1 MPPCCEGQGFG
12 PLHGEAAAWRRMAA
26 MAGAAGPERVSS
38 ERVWCAR
45 VSSGAFLPFALSRG
59 CAKPR
64 SGKGRAECGRRC
76 FLRSVALSQAP
87 AQGLSSKSAGGDGCS
102 LHSFILPAFVD
113 TGVCH
118 ALMIQQWTG
127 HAELRLEGEAVKLV
141 ASALKICPETFQPS
155 SHGGPDCPRKAE
167 QLQAHPR
174 DPSGLLPSP
183 VHTAAPPPGRQARL
197 PHSSLASCALPLER
211 PPGA

>member
-1 MPPCCEGQGFG
+1 MFP
-12 PLHGEAAAWRRMAA
+12 
-26 MAGAAGPERVSS
+26 
-38 ERVWCAR
+38 
-45 VSSGAFLPFALSRG
+45 
-59 CAKPR
+59 
-64 SGKGRAECGRRC
+64 
-76 FLRSVALSQAP
+76 
-87 AQGLSSKSAGGDGCS
+87 
-102 LHSFILPAFVD
+102 SFILPAFVD
-113 TGVCH
+113 AGVCH

-183 VHTAAPPPGRQARL
+183 VHTAAPPPGRQARP